1 MSGTQAP
8 QPCTNRG
15 ESRYLTRAQFTE
27 RFQESWRTLWCV
39 GAAILGSRNEVDD
52 VLQESALIALEK
64 LDDFDPQTSF
74 KAWMSQIVR
83 YTALNTARRRVKQ
96 NAIASIHDYK
106 IEHPVGKNYSNADD
120 EVIDCTNSEMSGLKD
135 SFDDQLLAALQSLD
149 DVPRACI
156 LLRTVGDMS
165 YREISQVL
173 EIPEGTAMSHVHRAR
188 KALRERLSSC
198 MNYASRPSVKDGP

>member
-1 MSGTQAP
+1 MSGTEAS
-8 QPCTNRG
+8 QPCTKRG
-15 ESRYLTRAQFTE
+15 ESACLTRTQFND

-64 LDDFDPQTSF
+64 LHDFDPQTSF

-106 IEHPVGKNYSNADD
+106 IEQPVGKNYSNADD
-120 EVIDCTNSEMSGLKD
+120 EVIDCTTGDLSGLKE
-135 SFDDQLLAALQSLD
+135 SFDDQLLAALQALD

-188 KALRERLSSC
+188 KALRERLSSTFRHV
-198 MNYASRPSVKDGP
+198 SRPSVEESK